1 MAGLSRFSGQENGRD
16 TKMNFTGLRS
26 LTIGPVNGMHGL
38 TGLGRA
44 VLVTGSAANHFPSRR
59 RSIEDTSF
67 SNTPL

>member
-1 MAGLSRFSGQENGRD
+1 
-16 TKMNFTGLRS
+16 MNFTGLRS